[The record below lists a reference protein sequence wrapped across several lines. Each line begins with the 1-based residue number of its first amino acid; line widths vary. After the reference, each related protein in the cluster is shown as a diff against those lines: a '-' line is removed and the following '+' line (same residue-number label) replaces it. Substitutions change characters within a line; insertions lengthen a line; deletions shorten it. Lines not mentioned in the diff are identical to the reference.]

1 MGGLDDGVDCECYL
15 AAAGSVMSD
24 SDYPKRSTGLRMR
37 RSMNDWHPEID
48 ELRRRQMLAQEM
60 GGADRVERQR
70 ARGKLTVRERIE
82 ALLDPGSFR
91 EWGSLA
97 GEARYDDAGQL
108 VAFRAS
114 SCLGGR
120 GAIDARPV
128 VVSADDFTVR
138 GGSSESYHH
147 EKNAQLEKMAGE
159 YGLPLV
165 RLLDGTGGGGSVAE
179 IEKIGA
185 TYVPFVPGLEQVVAN
200 LGRMPVVSLG
210 LGPIAG
216 LGAARLVASHYSL
229 MVRGISQMFTAG
241 PPVVAAAG
249 EKVTAEQL
257 GGAELHAGIGS
268 VDDVVETES
277 DAIVRAR
284 RFLSYLPARAGDAAP
299 RTACTDPST
308 REDPWLDTAIPRDR
322 RWPYDVRPILEAT
335 LDHGSWFELGRAWGR
350 SLVTGLARLDGHP
363 VAVVAS
369 DPGQMGGTWTA
380 AAARKL
386 ARHVELAETFGL
398 PVVHF
403 VDVGGFTIGSQAEK
417 AGTIRDGTRA
427 IATIYQASV
436 PWCVVILRRAFGVAG
451 AGMMDHTRF
460 RYRIAWPSG
469 DWGSLPAEGGIE
481 AAYKA
486 QIEAAPDPEAA
497 RREIRERLDRLRSP
511 FRSAE
516 RFLIEE
522 IVRPAETRRWLC
534 EFANLVGGRPRAPR
548 TFHYR
553 P

>member
-1 MGGLDDGVDCECYL
+1 V
-15 AAAGSVMSD
+15 
-24 SDYPKRSTGLRMR
+24 
-37 RSMNDWHPEID
+37 NDWKDEIAD
-48 ELRRRQMLAQEM
+48 LRRRQQQAAQM
-60 GGADRVERQR
+60 GGAERIARQR
-70 ARGKLTVRERIE
+70 SRGKLTVRERIV
-82 ALLDPGSFR
+82 ALLDQDSFR

-97 GEARYDDAGQL
+97 GEGRYDAEGRL
-108 VAFRAS
+108 VDFRAS

-120 GAIDARPV
+120 GAIDGRAV

-147 EKNAQLEKMAGE
+147 EKNVQLELMAGE

-179 IEKIGA
+179 IEKLGA
-185 TYVPFVPGLEQVVAN
+185 TYVPYVPGLDQVVAN
-200 LGRMPVVSLG
+200 LGKVPVISLG

-216 LGAARLVASHYSL
+216 LGAARLVASHYAL

-241 PPVVAAAG
+241 PPVVEAAG

-257 GGAELHAGIGS
+257 GGAELHAGAGS
-268 VDDVVETES
+268 IDDVVDTETE
-277 DAIVRAR
+277 AFGRAR
-284 RFLSYLPARAGDAAP
+284 RFLSYLPSRAGTGSARPACADPADRAEAWLDAAV
-299 RTACTDPST
+299 
-308 REDPWLDTAIPRDR
+308 PRDR
-322 RWPYDVRPILEAT
+322 RWPYDIRPILEAVV
-335 LDHGSWFELGRAWGR
+335 DRGSLFELGRAWGR
-350 SLVTGLARLDGHP
+350 SVVTALARLDG
-363 VAVVAS
+363 VAVAVIAS

-380 AAARKL
+380 PASRKMT
-386 ARHVELAETFGL
+386 RFVELAETFRL

-427 IATIYQASV
+427 IATIYQSTV
-436 PWCVVILRRAFGVAG
+436 PWCAVIMRRAFGVAG
-451 AGMMDHTRF
+451 AGMINHTRF

-481 AAYKA
+481 AAFKA
-486 QIEAAPDPEAA
+486 QIEAAADPQAA
-497 RREIRERLDRLRSP
+497 KQEIRARLERLRSP

-516 RFLIEE
+516 RFYVEE
-522 IVRPAETRRWLC
+522 IVPPSETRRWLC
-534 EFANLVGGRPRAPR
+534 DFANLAAALPPQAPAR
-548 TFHYR
+548 FHYR

>member
-1 MGGLDDGVDCECYL
+1 
-15 AAAGSVMSD
+15 
-24 SDYPKRSTGLRMR
+24 
-37 RSMNDWHPEID
+37 MNDWKEEID
-48 ELRRRQMLAQEM
+48 ELRRRQELAQGL
-60 GGADRVERQR
+60 GGADRIARQR
-70 ARGKLTVRERIE
+70 SRGKLTVRERIDE
-82 ALLDPGSFR
+82 LLDPGSFR

-97 GEARYDDAGQL
+97 GEGQYDAEGAL
-108 VAFRAS
+108 VSLRPS
-114 SCLGGR
+114 SCLTGR
-120 GAIDARPV
+120 GTIDGRPA

-147 EKNAQLEKMAGE
+147 EKNAQAEKLAGE

-185 TYVPFVPGLEQVVAN
+185 TYVPFVPGFDQVVAN
-200 LGRMPVVSLG
+200 LGLVPVVSLG

-229 MVRGISQMFTAG
+229 MVRGIAQMFTAG
-241 PPVVAAAG
+241 PPVVEAAG

-257 GGAELHAGIGS
+257 GGADLHAGTGS
-268 VDDVVETES
+268 IDDVVDSEA
-277 DAIVRAR
+277 DAFARVR
-284 RFLSYLPARAGDAAP
+284 RFLSYLPSHARLPATRLD
-299 RTACTDPST
+299 CTDPANRS
-308 REDPWLDTAIPRDR
+308 EAWLDSVIPRDR
-322 RWPYDVRPILEAT
+322 RWPYEIRPV
-335 LDHGSWFELGRAWGR
+335 LDAVLDQGSVFEVGRAWGR
-350 SLVTGLARLDGHP
+350 SVVTALARING
-363 VAVVAS
+363 VAVAVIAS

-380 AAARKL
+380 AASRKIT
-386 ARHVELAETFGL
+386 RHVELAETFRL

-427 IATIYQASV
+427 LTTIYQSTV
-436 PWCVVILRRAFGVAG
+436 PWCAVIVRRAFGVAG

-469 DWGSLPAEGGIE
+469 DWGSLPPEGGIE
-481 AAYKA
+481 AAFKA
-486 QIEAAPDPEAA
+486 QIEASPDPQAT
-497 RREIRERLDRLRSP
+497 RREISERLERLRSP

-516 RFLIEE
+516 RFLVEE
-522 IVRPAETRRWLC
+522 IVPPSETRRWLC
-534 EFANLVGGRPRAPR
+534 EFADLAAGMPPRAPAG
-548 TFHYR
+548 FIYR

>member
-1 MGGLDDGVDCECYL
+1 
-15 AAAGSVMSD
+15 
-24 SDYPKRSTGLRMR
+24 
-37 RSMNDWHPEID
+37 MNDWQPEID
-48 ELRRRQMLAQEM
+48 ELRRRQALAQEM
-60 GGADRVERQR
+60 GGAERVARQR
-70 ARGKLTVRERIE
+70 ERGKLTVRERIA

-97 GEARYDDAGQL
+97 GEARYDETDRL

-120 GAIDARPV
+120 GAIETRPV

-147 EKNAQLEKMAGE
+147 EKNAQLEKLAGE

-185 TYVPFVPGLEQVVAN
+185 TYVPYVPGFDAVVAN
-200 LGRMPVVSLG
+200 LGRVPVVSLG

-216 LGAARLVASHYSL
+216 LGAARLVASHYSV
-229 MVRGISQMFTAG
+229 MVRGLAQMFTAG

-249 EKVTAEQL
+249 EKVTADQL
-257 GGAELHAGIGS
+257 GGAELHAGTGS
-268 VDDVVETES
+268 VDDVVDSEAE
-277 DAIVRAR
+277 AFARAR
-284 RFLSYLPARAGDAAP
+284 RFLAYLPSRVGEPAP
-299 RTACTDPST
+299 RADCADPPG
-308 REDPWLDTAIPRDR
+308 RAEAWLDGAIPRDR
-322 RWPYDVRPILEAT
+322 RWPYDVRPILDAV
-335 LDHGSWFELGRAWGR
+335 LDRGSWFEIGRAWGR
-350 SLVTGLARLDGHP
+350 SLVTGLARLDGHA

-380 AAARKL
+380 AASRKL

-427 IATIYQASV
+427 IATIYQAAV

-481 AAYKA
+481 AAFKA
-486 QIEAAPDPEAA
+486 QIEAAPDPVAA
-497 RREIRERLDRLRSP
+497 KREIRERLDRLRSP

-516 RFLIEE
+516 RFLVEE
-522 IVRPAETRRWLC
+522 IVQPA
-534 EFANLVGGRPRAPR
+534 
-548 TFHYR
+548 
-553 P
+553 